1 MYRRVKYDTAK
12 NRYTENLGFNTN
24 KSTRAILIARMQ
36 EYVSREWLNPIDVT
50 LQSEINTFVF
60 NKSGKPEAEV
70 GRHDDMIM
78 ACALALISMDQVD
91 AEQEIKTRKAPSSIK
106 DMLTFEMQT
115 GRLYRKS
122 EHLFEH
128 DSTLDKPLAEA
139 PMSSGPPR
147 Y

>member
-1 MYRRVKYDTAK
+1 
-12 NRYTENLGFNTN
+12 
-24 KSTRAILIARMQ
+24 
-36 EYVSREWLNPIDVT
+36 
-50 LQSEINTFVF
+50 
-60 NKSGKPEAEV
+60 
-70 GRHDDMIM
+70 MIM
-78 ACALALISMDQVD
+78 ACALALISMDQID
-91 AEQEIKTRKAPSSIK
+91 AEQEVKTKKAPTSIK

-128 DSTLDKPLAEA
+128 DSVLDKPLAEA